1 MEKLEEKINNTEK
14 KVKELADIV
23 TTNYKDA
30 IVSLKEKDGKKAKKI
45 QEIWTKVFRL
55 VFEIEEDTLKA
66 LVLHQP
72 FGKKFRQL
80 AAAFKI
86 ATELER
92 IGKYTIHV
100 AEESEALLNTERFAA
115 FDIIMEMA
123 QRTEE
128 ILEHSLTAFFERD
141 LGSIPPLSKIDDEID
156 SLYEKA
162 FEKCAGE
169 YTKKQSPVQHYGHVV
184 LLIRS
189 LERLAD
195 HACNIGSRVLFMIE
209 GKRYRIF

>member
-1 MEKLEEKINNTEK
+1 MGKLEERIETSQKT
-14 KVKELADIV
+14 VKELADLV
-23 TTNYKDA
+23 TKSYDDA
-30 IVSLKEKDGKKAKKI
+30 IDSLKGKNKKKAKKV
-45 QEIWTKVFRL
+45 QEIWPTVFRL
-55 VFEIEEDTLKA
+55 VFKVEEHALTG

-72 FGKKFRQL
+72 FGEKFREL

-92 IGKYTIHV
+92 IGKYVIHI
-100 AEESEALLNTERFAA
+100 AEASEALVNAERSKN
-115 FDIIMEMA
+115 FDIILQMA
-123 QRTEE
+123 EKTKD
-128 ILEHSLTAFFERD
+128 ILDHSLTAFFEKD

-156 SLYEKA
+156 SLYTNAFDQFAEEYKEKNA
-162 FEKCAGE
+162 
-169 YTKKQSPVQHYGHVV
+169 PVRFYGHIV

-209 GKRYRIF
+209 GKRYRIY